1 MHQTQNVEH
10 PEDFIRKATQ
20 EISETIGKKTLKNPT
35 GIQKARDVRRNS
47 SPSSPSSLQPVV
59 PPNGKVS
66 LVAETSGGFTP
77 FWMSKVAKFQTP
89 PLFS

>member
-20 EISETIGKKTLKNPT
+20 EISENIGKETMKNQRLHPKGTWCPPQFVSIFSGARGATKRESESGSGNLRRNKRLFGCQRLQSFKTL
-35 GIQKARDVRRNS
+35 
-47 SPSSPSSLQPVV
+47 
-59 PPNGKVS
+59 
-66 LVAETSGGFTP
+66 
-77 FWMSKVAKFQTP
+77 